1 MYKQLWENFQ
11 LAIIISY
18 SLTSK
23 SIIRS
28 KKFIILLFYA
38 KQVYNVVKI
47 AATKENI
54 MELFIVD
61 ACCICLCHSISAKT

>member
-1 MYKQLWENFQ
+1 MGTFSTGYYH
-11 LAIIISY
+11 IIPWPPNPLY
-18 SLTSK
+18 VQ
-23 SIIRS
+23 
-28 KKFIILLFYA
+28 KKIVILLFYA

-61 ACCICLCHSISAKT
+61 ALLHLSVSQHFS